1 MAVADRLI
9 GSENGNVFALGGGV
23 TDALA
28 KTSMAE
34 FVSAAEKLDGAV
46 GAVGSQD
53 ELHGAEVLITKW
65 QDVRPHAK
73 RV

>member
-1 MAVADRLI
+1 
-9 GSENGNVFALGGGV
+9 
-23 TDALA
+23 
-28 KTSMAE
+28 MAE
-34 FVSAAEKLDGAV
+34 FVSAPEKLDGAV